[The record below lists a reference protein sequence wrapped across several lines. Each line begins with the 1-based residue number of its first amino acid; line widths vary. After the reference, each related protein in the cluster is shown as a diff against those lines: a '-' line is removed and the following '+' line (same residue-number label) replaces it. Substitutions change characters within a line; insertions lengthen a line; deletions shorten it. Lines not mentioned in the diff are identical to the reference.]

1 MADVH
6 VDSLM
11 TDNVEGS
18 GFVDCSN
25 TKHEL
30 EQEKINHVNS
40 IDNGKSNT
48 VEPWIGMEFP
58 TYTAAYDYYNDYAK
72 INGFSVRISSGNYS
86 RKEGKELISKKFV
99 CNKEGLK
106 FINDKRK
113 HGKIVKR
120 RRDTRVGCKAMLRVN
135 RTDKGTWIVSKLVNE
150 HTNHKLTS
158 PDKVKNHY
166 SHRKLHRTKGCRS
179 LIDSLHEEGLP
190 PATISRVIN
199 VRSLIDSL
207 HEEGLPPATISRV
220 INVGNGNRE
229 EIVTPQQ
236 CSDHIR
242 KQRKNNMGNECI
254 LVIQKFIDKRTFD
267 PDFYFAIELDT
278 TGTMRSVFWADGR
291 ARASFLKF
299 HDVVVFDVTYRTN
312 KLALPFAPFT
322 GVNHH
327 RQSTLFGCALLAD
340 EEEDTFVR
348 LFTEW
353 VKCMNGVAPH
363 AIITDQD
370 KAICNA
376 IQRVFPNTRH
386 RYCKW
391 HLGKHMV
398 DHLLYLQKLHGEEFA
413 NYFNRWWHSKT
424 VETCIQQWDELK
436 EKFNIEENEE
446 GWLQTMYRNRTHWV
460 PCYLK
465 DTFFAGM
472 TSSQRSESINAFF
485 DTYVNSQTL
494 LPDFVEQYDKAI
506 LSRHSQEL
514 SEDFATLNTKPVM
527 HLNHPIEIQ
536 AGESYTRAIFER
548 FQDELKASVSLFHDE
563 MGKEESISKYIVGS
577 LSTERSVWEHL
588 Q

>member
-1 MADVH
+1 MVDVH
-6 VDSLM
+6 EDSLM
-11 TDNVEGS
+11 TSNVERS

-25 TKHEL
+25 TEHEL
-30 EQEKINHVNS
+30 EQEKINHLYS
-40 IDNGKSNT
+40 IDNGKSNI

-58 TYTAAYDYYNDYAK
+58 TYTTAYDYYNDYAK
-72 INGFSVRISSGNYS
+72 IKGFSVRISSGNYS
-86 RKEGKELISKKFV
+86 RKEGKKLISKKFF

-106 FINDKRK
+106 STNDKRE

-135 RTDKGTWIVSKLVNE
+135 RTDNCTWVVSKFVNE
-150 HTNHKLTS
+150 HTNHELTS

-166 SHRKLHRTKGCRS
+166 SHRKLYRTKGCQS
-179 LIDSLHEEGLP
+179 LIE
-190 PATISRVIN
+190 
-199 VRSLIDSL
+199 SL

-220 INVGNGNRE
+220 INVGSGNRE
-229 EIVTPQQ
+229 EIVTSQQ

-299 HDVVVFDVTYRTN
+299 HDVIVFDVTYRTN
-312 KLALPFAPFT
+312 KLALSFAPFT

-340 EEEDTFVR
+340 EEEDTFVW

-370 KAICNA
+370 KGICNV

-398 DHLLYLQKLHGEEFA
+398 DHLLSLQQLHGEEFA

-424 VETCIQQWDELK
+424 IETCIQQWDELK
-436 EKFNIEENEE
+436 EKFNIKENEE

-494 LPDFVEQYDKAI
+494 LSDFVEHYDKAI

-527 HLNHPIEIQ
+527 YLNHPIEIQ

-548 FQDELKASVSLFHDE
+548 F
-563 MGKEESISKYIVGS
+563 
-577 LSTERSVWEHL
+577 
-588 Q
+588 